1 MALHIFTIGV
11 YGSTADEFFKKL
23 TDNRIDT
30 FCDVRHRRAVRGS
43 QYAFANS
50 NRLQARLEKLGINYL
65 HMPELAPT
73 HEMIKMQDEDDKE
86 HRIRRRDRAELSPE
100 FVKQYKKQCLHN
112 FDAGKF
118 IEKMGKGA
126 KNIVLFCV
134 EKTPEACHRSILADK
149 IASEKGS
156 KVTHL

>member
-1 MALHIFTIGV
+1 MHLFTIGV

-50 NRLQARLEKLGINYL
+50 QRLQDRLEQQGIKYL
-65 HMPELAPT
+65 HFPELAPSQ
-73 HEMIKMQDEDDKE
+73 EMIKMQDEADHE
-86 HRIRRRDRAELSPE
+86 HHIRRRDRAELSPE
-100 FVKQYKKQCLHN
+100 FVKEYKKQCLHN
-112 FDAGKF
+112 FDAGEF
-118 IEKMGKGA
+118 IEKLGSDA
-126 KNIVLFCV
+126 KNVVLFCV
-134 EKTPEACHRSILADK
+134 EKTPEACHRTLLAEK
-149 IASEKGS
+149 ISSGKKL